1 MSGGGAFLASLLITT
16 SRPTWWLLALAGFLV
31 RGGFAAF
38 VLPIILL
45 PSPLAISNVVAPIV
59 VPVALGRVG
68 PEVIVLVA
76 AAVGSLLAWLIVGGW
91 LAAATDLALVREA
104 AGAAVDEGV
113 GAEERGGNGGRAIHA
128 DRLRSGRSAAAQRRD
143 RVLIGRMLAARLVA
157 WLPLTLGLAIATV
170 QIVGITY
177 VELTRPFDVA
187 TPLVIRV
194 LQAAVPEIS
203 IVALAWL
210 LGELLG
216 GLAARRIALD
226 GLTAARALIAA
237 AGDVVRRPAPTVLPW
252 LGLSLLFFVI
262 LGGTVAAASIAWS
275 RVILALSPRPVEPI
289 ALALD
294 LLLFVAIWLAA
305 LAVGGVFAA
314 ARASAQTFEDVRRR
328 AGTGTFG
335 ASAHHRSG
343 DWSLPDEG
351 GSL

>member
-1 MSGGGAFLASLLITT
+1 MSRGGAFLASLLITT

-38 VLPIILL
+38 VVPIVLL

-68 PEVIVLVA
+68 PEVIALVA
-76 AAVGSLLAWLIVGGW
+76 VAVGSLLAWLIVGGW
-91 LAAATDLALVREA
+91 VAAATDLALIRDA

-113 GAEERGGNGGRAIHA
+113 RAEDGDADGRSIPA
-128 DRLRSGRSAAAQRRD
+128 DRLRPGRSQAGQRRD

-157 WLPLTLGLAIATV
+157 WLPLCLALAVATV
-170 QIVGITY
+170 RAVEITY
-177 VELTRPFDVA
+177 VELTRPFEVA
-187 TPLVIRV
+187 TPLVVRV
-194 LQAAVPEIS
+194 VQGAVPEITL
-203 IVALAWL
+203 VALAWL

-226 GLTAARALIAA
+226 GLSAVRALLAA
-237 AGDVVRRPAPTVLPW
+237 TGDVVRRPATAVLPW
-252 LGLSLLFFVI
+252 LGLSFLFFVI
-262 LGGTVAAASIAWS
+262 LGGTIAAASIAWS
-275 RVILALSPRPVEPI
+275 RVILALAPRPVEPV

-328 AGTGTFG
+328 AATGTFG